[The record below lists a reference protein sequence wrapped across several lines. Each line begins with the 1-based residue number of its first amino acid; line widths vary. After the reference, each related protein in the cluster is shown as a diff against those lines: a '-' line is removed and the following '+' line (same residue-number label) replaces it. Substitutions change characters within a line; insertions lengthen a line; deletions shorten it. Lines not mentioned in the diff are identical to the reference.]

1 MADPVSQ
8 ALQFWGNLAFQRPTR
23 DAQLATWAEALREK
37 KQSFE
42 QENKTES
49 TLGKFLGDALA
60 PGSALAPTPAPPPS
74 DTGSAQTYP
83 LPAPQPIVGTPQP
96 LVPPGG
102 PSTAPAPGQ
111 GSTPMQAPNMVS
123 LLGPK
128 GQAYLASQPA
138 NAQPAALK
146 VLLGMLMGKGV
157 SATAPPPQSAPSGPA
172 PTTGAPAPQ
181 GPAGAPSA
189 PPAPAAPA
197 GPPAG
202 WSPMPRPMTGEG
214 VRAADEGGPSVGGR
228 AIDPAKMP
236 SVSTLVQRM
245 KAGGV
250 DPITMYEAVR
260 DYSKMED
267 QESKRALAQAR
278 IEAEVYRSAM
288 MAGSQRLK
296 ELESERRT
304 AVAEKG
310 VAERERHDRAMEGRA
325 AAGGPTGL
333 SEGAV
338 DLAASQYLA
347 TGQMPPLGFSS
358 QALREAILNRA
369 AILAQQQ
376 GTPSSQVPG
385 KRAEFKSNQ
394 TALTQVTKDL
404 SAIAPY
410 QAMLEKNTGIAI
422 DLAEKIYKA
431 NVPLA
436 NKSINWLSQNVAGDP
451 DVAEYLAQIRIVQTE
466 AARVLNN
473 PRLVGQLTD
482 SARHEMEG
490 VVNGS
495 MNLSQTKSVL
505 GRLKQDGEN
514 RVSAMKDQSEKL
526 REELGAKSPS
536 SNSPAAKSP
545 PAAGTIKDGY
555 MFNGGDP
562 SKKENWSK
570 VK

>member
-8 ALQFWGNLAFQRPTR
+8 ALQFWGNLDFQRPTR
-23 DAQLATWAEALREK
+23 DAQLATWAEALGER
-37 KQSFE
+37 KQAF
-42 QENKTES
+42 QQGLKTES

-83 LPAPQPIVGTPQP
+83 LPSPQPIVGTPQP

-111 GSTPMQAPNMVS
+111 ASTPMQPPNMAS
-123 LLGPK
+123 LLPQHSQQFLSQQPP
-128 GQAYLASQPA
+128 QARQ
-138 NAQPAALK
+138 AALMALLADMMKKK
-146 VLLGMLMGKGV
+146 VTT
-157 SATAPPPQSAPSGPA
+157 TAPGAPTGPA
-172 PTTGAPAPQ
+172 PAMGAPAPQ
-181 GPAGAPSA
+181 GPAGAPST

-197 GPPAG
+197 GAPAG
-202 WSPMPRPMTGEG
+202 WSPMPKPMTGEG
-214 VRAADEGGPSVGGR
+214 VRGADEGGPSVGGR

-267 QESKRALAQAR
+267 QESKKALAAVRAQAE
-278 IEAEVYRSAM
+278 IYRAM
-288 MAGSQRLK
+288 TAAGSARLR
-296 ELESERRT
+296 ELQAEDAQKNRAASLDER
-304 AVAEKG
+304 V
-310 VAERERHDRAMEGRA
+310 RHDKAMEGRA

-369 AILAQQQ
+369 AVLQQEQ
-376 GTPSSQVPG
+376 GTPASQVPG

-436 NKSINWLSQNVAGDP
+436 NRSINWLSQNVAGDP

-505 GRLKQDGEN
+505 GRLKQDGQN
-514 RVSAMKDQSEKL
+514 RVNAMQEQSEKL
-526 REELGAKSPS
+526 REALGAKS
-536 SNSPAAKSP
+536 SPASSPASKSP

-570 VK
+570 VQ